1 MNYTAINRWAQRQKT
16 VITIVFL
23 STVGLVFI
31 QSNQHGNRQSEDYK
45 GAEAAV
51 KKTYYKPV
59 ELRKEPDDNNG
70 GIEIVGNEKY
80 LESILAS
87 NYVESILMMKLGGF
101 TPPKNVKNS
110 PGKKWVVLGMLVL
123 GLQDGNFAA
132 RVGCL
137 GEVVAMWCRL
147 LTCYQ

>member
-1 MNYTAINRWAQRQKT
+1 M
-16 VITIVFL
+16 
-23 STVGLVFI
+23 GLVFL
-31 QSNQHGNRQSEDYK
+31 QSNHHVNNENEDYK
-45 GAEAAV
+45 GIEKEV

-132 RVGCL
+132 RVG
-137 GEVVAMWCRL
+137 W
-147 LTCYQ
+147 Q